1 MFFLE
6 IDPFMVISTISTGKS
21 NLDKNGQSLQR
32 IME

>member
-6 IDPFMVISTISTGKS
+6 IDPSMVISTISTDKS